1 MKKKQ
6 TKAQQRTTELLRKDL
21 NNGEI
26 DSEVLEADLH
36 SNFTKDEVQ
45 AFKDFMNTLDSDA

>member
-6 TKAQQRTTELLRKDL
+6 TKAQQRTTELLSKDL

-26 DSEVLEADLH
+26 DREVLEADLH